1 MPAYVKQH
9 GEAVSSVL
17 TEMYKSGVLSSSNA
31 GYDSHGL
38 RLQCMPTHPPS
49 QDYII
54 ILRWVVVALACFR
67 MGAPDAV
74 RIECR

>member
-9 GEAVSSVL
+9 GEAVSSVHA
-17 TEMYKSGVLSSSNA
+17 EVYKGGVLSLSNA
-31 GYDSHGL
+31 GYDSRGL
-38 RLQCMPTHPPS
+38 RFQCTHTHPPS

-74 RIECR
+74 RIQCR